1 MSNPN
6 SSTFAL
12 ILAAA
17 GRSSRFSHRGSSDP
31 TVKKV
36 FTHLGGKPV
45 WLRSVEKF
53 FNRDDVSQAIVVV
66 SPEDISW
73 FRKYYST
80 EINRLL
86 LLVVPGGENRVD
98 SIRNGLVAVSPKV
111 GYVAVHDAARPCV
124 TEQEI
129 AAVFSEAKKR
139 GAALLAAPVV
149 STIKR
154 VVEGQIEETVSR
166 ECLWEAQTPQVFRR
180 DLIFEAYQ
188 QTIRDIPT
196 DDAQLVE
203 RLGQPVFVVP
213 TDSGNIKITT
223 QSDLVLAR
231 FLVEKEGR

>member
-1 MSNPN
+1 MFELENN
-6 SSTFAL
+6 TFAL

-17 GRSSRFSHRGSSDP
+17 GRSSRFSSRGSSDP

-53 FNRDDVSQAIVVV
+53 TSRDDVTQVIVVV
-66 SPEDISW
+66 SPEDIDW
-73 FRKYYST
+73 FRKYYVS

-86 LLVVPGGENRVD
+86 ILVVAGGENRVD
-98 SIRNGLVAVSPKV
+98 SIRHGLIAVSPKV
-111 GYVAVHDAARPCV
+111 GYIAVHDAARPCV

-149 STIKR
+149 GTIKR
-154 VVEGQIEETVSR
+154 VADGQVEETVSR

-180 DLIFEAYQ
+180 ELILEAYQ
-188 QTIRDIPT
+188 QRIRDVPT

-203 RLGQPVFVVP
+203 RLGQPVHVVP
-213 TDSGNIKITT
+213 TDRGNIKITT
-223 QSDLVLAR
+223 QSDLVLAKY
-231 FLVEKEGR
+231 LVENGR